1 MANLTGKTL
10 INTPQGAMTVR
21 DAVEKKIC
29 EIEITYNHS
38 HDETH
43 GNCIGLLPRW
53 KRDSRMFS
61 NEAEAQNAIYGGGTK
76 VVKENNLKLINGGY
90 YGCVSDRTAESLVR

>member
-21 DAVEKKIC
+21 EAVEKKIC
-29 EIEITYNHS
+29 EIKITFNHS
-38 HDETH
+38 HDETY
-43 GNCIGLLPRW
+43 GNCIGLSPRW
-53 KRDSRMFS
+53 KRDGRIFFS
-61 NEAEAQNAIYGGGTK
+61 ENDAQNAIYGGGTK

-90 YGCVSDRTAESLVR
+90 YGCVSDRTAESLMK